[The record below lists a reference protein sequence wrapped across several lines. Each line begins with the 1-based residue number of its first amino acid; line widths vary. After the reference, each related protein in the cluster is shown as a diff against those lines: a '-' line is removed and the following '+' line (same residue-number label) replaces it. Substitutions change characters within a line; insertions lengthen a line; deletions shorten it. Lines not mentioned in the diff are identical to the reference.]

1 MKWRDNFNE
10 RDLAELEWLMKYKG
24 HGTDGHNRIQ
34 IIQKLVR
41 LLDATPT
48 LDTVLDEEQVI
59 RLLRGQAE
67 QAGSQEKLAQQLGV
81 SMSYLSLLL
90 NGHRA
95 PNDVVLEALKLCIVY
110 APVASKRVTP

>member
-1 MKWRDNFNE
+1 MKWRDNFTE
-10 RDLAELEWLMKYKG
+10 RDLEEINWLMKYKG

-34 IIQKLVR
+34 IVQKLVR

-48 LDTVLDEEQVI
+48 LDTVLDEEQLI
-59 RLLRGQAE
+59 RLLRAQAE
-67 QAGSQEKLAQQLGV
+67 QAGSQENLAQQLGV

-95 PNDVVLEALKLCIVY
+95 PNEVVLDALRLCIVY